1 MGIGISYN
9 LDQKSKLGCGLSGSQ
24 IVIELPFAP
33 SVNRLWRMGR
43 GKKMYKSKV
52 YEDWIIVAQQLIYI
66 GKHKPILG
74 FYRLTIEAVRP
85 DKRRRDIDNLIKAV
99 SDVLQDTGLI
109 EDDCLCQEVTAK
121 WVKEG
126 PEMRVIVE
134 KIDVV

>member
-1 MGIGISYN
+1 
-9 LDQKSKLGCGLSGSQ
+9 
-24 IVIELPFAP
+24 
-33 SVNRLWRMGR
+33 MGR
-43 GKKMYKSKV
+43 GKNMYKSKV
-52 YEDWIIVAQQLIYI
+52 YEDWISVCRVLIYK
-66 GKHKPILG
+66 GKHIPIMG
-74 FYRLTIEAVRP
+74 HYQLTIEAVRP

-109 EDDCLCQEVTAK
+109 EDDSLCQEVTAK